1 MFTLSHHPNTIPK
14 FRRLLFGLTLIAFA
28 SSLWAAKK
36 PPVEYSVAEVFVEL
50 NNTDEDLGIHA
61 LIDGE
66 PWKTLEIK
74 SPDGKRLLKTRVSNQ
89 LKKQGLTEFFFE
101 SAEPNFEDLS
111 PAEFF
116 DRFAEGLYQVKG
128 KSLAGDKL
136 QSSTLFTHNIP
147 APPVTRLN
155 GMTDIATECDEDE
168 EGYDPLELTTPVT
181 ISWDAVTSSHPDL
194 GGLPVNPVDIH
205 NYEVV
210 VEIELEIDGEEFAS
224 VLSVILPPDQLSV
237 TLPDDFMNQA
247 DGHVKYEVLAREASY
262 NQTAVESCFEVEED

>member
-1 MFTLSHHPNTIPK
+1 MFTLSHRPNTIPK
-14 FRRLLFGLTLIAFA
+14 FCRPLLGLTLITLA
-28 SSLWAAKK
+28 SSVWAAKK

-50 NNTDEDLGIHA
+50 NNSDGDLGIHA

-74 SPDGKRLLKTRVSNQ
+74 SPNGKRLLKTRLSSQ

-101 SAEPNFEDLS
+101 SAEPDFEELS

-116 DRFAEGLYQVKG
+116 ARFTEGLYLVKG

-136 QSSTLFTHNIP
+136 ESSTLFTHNIP
-147 APPVTRLN
+147 APPSTRLN
-155 GMTDIATECDEDE
+155 GMADTATECDEDE
-168 EGYDPLELTTPVT
+168 EDYDPMELTAPVT

-205 NYEVV
+205 NYQVV
-210 VEIELEIDGEEFAS
+210 VE
-224 VLSVILPPDQLSV
+224 V
-237 TLPDDFMNQA
+237 
-247 DGHVKYEVLAREASY
+247 
-262 NQTAVESCFEVEED
+262 EVEVDG